1 MFKLIS
7 PILKP
12 TMGPRFNLLKS
23 NIQSQTNRR
32 LFSFTKYSSSSNN
45 GYNKNTINGR
55 PNMALTLLGVFGVSS
70 LYLVAHKPILNDAGF
85 ANQQPI
91 SITTPGST
99 NIYYDNNKPIY
110 DGAFDGKLNYHQVAM
125 GSMSGLIVG
134 YAISRLSTVLFVCSI
149 VFYLMGIYLRK
160 QGIIIID
167 TKTMVKGAYN
177 SISWDELLFDQV
189 SFSVPFLLS
198 FCISATL

>member
-1 MFKLIS
+1 MFKLIT
-7 PILKP
+7 PIWKSGMRP
-12 TMGPRFNLLKS
+12 KFNLLKS
-23 NIQSQTNRR
+23 NIQSQTTKR
-32 LFSFTKYSSSSNN
+32 LFSFSRYSRLSNN
-45 GYNKNTINGR
+45 AFDKSKTNGK
-55 PNMALTLLGVFGVSS
+55 PNMTLTLLGIFGVSS
-70 LYLVAHKPILNDAGF
+70 LYLVGHKPILNDAGF
-85 ANQQPI
+85 SNQQPV

-125 GSMSGLIVG
+125 GSMSGLLVG
-134 YAISRLSTVLFVCSI
+134 YAISRLSTVLFVCSV

-160 QGIIIID
+160 QGIVVID

-198 FCISATL
+198 FCFSATL